1 MLNFRHQT
9 QPATLQVWADPA
21 DARSESLRLLDSVLT
36 KPHLTTICLMKYAI
50 CNELYGDW
58 PFEKAFAHAA
68 KLGYQGV
75 EIAPFTIHK
84 DAFAVSAEK
93 RTEIRQCARE
103 HGLEIIGLHWLLAK
117 TEGLHLTT
125 ADAATRK
132 RTSDYLAELARLC
145 RDLGGSVMVFGSPPQ
160 RNLQAGVTQQQA
172 TDHAVEIFKS
182 IAPVLAQCG
191 VTLVLEPLGPEETD
205 FMQTAESAIAIMAAV
220 DSPNVRLHLDVK
232 AMSTE
237 SKSIPDILRS
247 SQDSLAHFHA
257 NDPNRQGPGMGDV
270 DFEPIFKTL
279 KEIQYD
285 GWVSVEVFDY
295 QPGIDALAKQ
305 SIDYMRA
312 INEAIS

>member
-1 MLNFRHQT
+1 LAVRN
-9 QPATLQVWADPA
+9 
-21 DARSESLRLLDSVLT
+21 
-36 KPHLTTICLMKYAI
+36 
-50 CNELYGDW
+50 
-58 PFEKAFAHAA
+58 
-68 KLGYQGV
+68 
-75 EIAPFTIHK
+75 
-84 DAFAVSAEK
+84 AFAVSAEK
-93 RTEIRQCARE
+93 RKEIRDCARE

-160 RNLQAGVTQQQA
+160 RNLQAGVTQEEA

-182 IAPVLAQCG
+182 IAPVLAECG
-191 VTLVLEPLGPEETD
+191 VTLALEPLGPEETD

-237 SKSIPDILRS
+237 SKSIPDILRD
-247 SQDSLAHFHA
+247 SQDALAHFHA

-270 DFEPIFKTL
+270 DFVPIFKTL

-285 GWVSVEVFDY
+285 GWVSVE
-295 QPGIDALAKQ
+295 
-305 SIDYMRA
+305 
-312 INEAIS
+312 AIS